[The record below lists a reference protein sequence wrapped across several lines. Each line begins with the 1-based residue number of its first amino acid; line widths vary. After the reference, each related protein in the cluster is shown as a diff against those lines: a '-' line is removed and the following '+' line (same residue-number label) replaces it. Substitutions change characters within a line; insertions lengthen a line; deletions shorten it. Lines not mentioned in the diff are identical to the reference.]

1 MTSVAVASRSFSKHP
16 VLREEL
22 LKKYPDAKFN
32 DEGVSLSGDELISY
46 LDGYEKAITALERID
61 DELLTHLPSLKIIGK
76 YGVGLDMI
84 DLHAMDKHN
93 IKLGWT
99 GGVNKRSVSEL
110 VVSFAISLLHRTV
123 FANTEVKNGEW
134 YQIKGRQLSDCTVGI
149 IGCGHIGK
157 DIVKLLKPFNCKLL
171 VNDIIDY
178 SDFYNENGINAVS
191 LEELLRKSDVI
202 TLHLP
207 LDDSTRNIIDVEQ
220 LNLINKNAV
229 LINLARG
236 GLINEAALK
245 EKILA
250 GKLAGVALDVFEVE
264 PPIDIEFSLLD
275 NVLITPHIGGST
287 EEAILAMGMAAING
301 LDNANNPLDF
311 I

>member
-178 SDFYNENGINAVS
+178 SDFYNEN
-191 LEELLRKSDVI
+191 ERI
-202 TLHLP
+202 TKTGH
-207 LDDSTRNIIDVEQ
+207 DNTFCQS
-220 LNLINKNAV
+220 
-229 LINLARG
+229 
-236 GLINEAALK
+236 
-245 EKILA
+245 KILFRVS
-250 GKLAGVALDVFEVE
+250 KFTKVWIF
-264 PPIDIEFSLLD
+264 
-275 NVLITPHIGGST
+275 
-287 EEAILAMGMAAING
+287 
-301 LDNANNPLDF
+301 
-311 I
+311 